1 MSDFSYRQFEGYVS
15 VLFLKLLC
23 NQSLRE
29 LELTPPTLIYH
40 TSLVMYMFL

>member
-1 MSDFSYRQFEGYVS
+1 MSDFSYRQFESYVR

-23 NQSLRE
+23 NQNLRE

-40 TSLVMYMFL
+40 TSSFIYMIS